1 MSKTWAR
8 PILGGL
14 AALAAL
20 ELVLGGLSYRDAI
33 ADADWDALAES
44 VSQDDADGI
53 RLATTWLGPR
63 ARMEVAKLAA
73 PRSAAA
79 PDLTDS
85 KR

>member
-1 MSKTWAR
+1 VSKTWAR

-53 RLATTWLGPR
+53 RLATTWLGP
-63 ARMEVAKLAA
+63 VGVGPLH
-73 PRSAAA
+73 PSVTGCSAANPKA
-79 PDLTDS
+79 RT
-85 KR
+85 